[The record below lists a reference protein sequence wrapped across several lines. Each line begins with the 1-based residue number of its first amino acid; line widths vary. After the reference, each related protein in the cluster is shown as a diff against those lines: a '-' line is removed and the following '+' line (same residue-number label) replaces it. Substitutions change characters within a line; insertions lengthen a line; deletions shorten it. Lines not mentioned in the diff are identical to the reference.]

1 MQRQLCHCGSNYIK
15 SKITLVNDK
24 KDQMILGKETENN
37 IEIKMPPSQQNVP
50 TQNEEE
56 KNQRPQYLKMKSMD
70 KKTNFDV
77 GNVYD
82 PEDDSEEDNKYL
94 QLYRDPQTFAHKGR
108 TIYLSRHG
116 ESEFNLFGKIGGNS
130 ALSTQGEK

>member
-1 MQRQLCHCGSNYIK
+1 
-15 SKITLVNDK
+15 
-24 KDQMILGKETENN
+24 MILGKETETNSDIN
-37 IEIKMPPSQQNVP
+37 MPPSQQNLP
-50 TQNEEE
+50 AQNDQE
-56 KNQRPQYLKMKSMD
+56 RPQYLKMKSMD
-70 KKTNFDV
+70 KKANFDV

-94 QLYRDPQTFAHKGR
+94 QLYRNPQTFAHKGR

-116 ESEFNLFGKIGGNS
+116 ESEFNLYGKIGGNS

>member
-1 MQRQLCHCGSNYIK
+1 
-15 SKITLVNDK
+15 
-24 KDQMILGKETENN
+24 MILGKEAEKNS
-37 IEIKMPPSQQNVP
+37 EIKMPPSQQNIP
-50 TQNEEE
+50 APNEQE
-56 KNQRPQYLKMKSMD
+56 NQRPKYIKMKSME
-70 KKTNFDV
+70 KKSHFDV

-116 ESEFNLFGKIGGNS
+116 ESEFNLMEKLEETLHYQRREKSMPSILPSSLKI
-130 ALSTQGEK
+130 

>member
-1 MQRQLCHCGSNYIK
+1 
-15 SKITLVNDK
+15 
-24 KDQMILGKETENN
+24 MILGKEAEKNS
-37 IEIKMPPSQQNVP
+37 EIKMPPSQQNIP
-50 TQNEEE
+50 APNEQE
-56 KNQRPQYLKMKSMD
+56 NQRPKYIKMKSME
-70 KKTNFDV
+70 KKSQFDV

-116 ESEFNLFGKIGGNS
+116 ESEFNLYGKIGGNS